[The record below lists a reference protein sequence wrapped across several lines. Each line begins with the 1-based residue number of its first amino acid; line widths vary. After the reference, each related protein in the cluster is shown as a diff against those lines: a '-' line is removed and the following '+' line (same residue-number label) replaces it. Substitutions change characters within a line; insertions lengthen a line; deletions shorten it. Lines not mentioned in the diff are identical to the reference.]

1 MKFFVEKN
9 LFSNELKLFQGIFEK
24 KSLIEILQNIKFTLS
39 ADGILTMVAT
49 DLEIGMKSELSVQT
63 VDPGSFTINGK
74 DLYDLISKMPEGI
87 VEISE
92 RNDMNIFISNEE
104 KTCQYLLLGL
114 QASDYPEIPSSS
126 FENPVVLPMEV
137 ISNFIY
143 KNYFVLSPDIKFNL
157 GGALF
162 KISGN
167 LLEMVATDGHRLSYT
182 FYPSNDSFFQEKEFI
197 ISRKTLLEINKFGET
212 GSLMMDFDNNNLFF
226 KSGIHELSARI
237 IDQKFPNYKSVIPG
251 ETKYKA
257 TFQKEDLLSS
267 IRRSLIYKTRNNS
280 IFFKFYREKLSLER
294 VTPEKGE
301 SRDDVAIEYDGPD
314 IAVAF
319 NGGYVFDFLSHC
331 SSEEIEIA
339 MNDADSS
346 FVFRPK
352 QQDEV
357 NFTYV
362 VMPLNI

>member
-9 LFSNELKLFQGIFEK
+9 LFSNELKIFQGIFEK
-24 KSLIEILQNIKFTLS
+24 KSLIDILQNIKFNLS
-39 ADGILTMVAT
+39 SDGILSMVAT
-49 DLEIGMKSELSVQT
+49 DLEIGLKSEISVEAA
-63 VDPGSFTINGK
+63 VPGSFTINGK

-92 RNDMNIFISNEE
+92 SNDMNIHISNEE

-114 QASDYPEIPSSS
+114 QPSDYPEIPSSS
-126 FENPVVLPMEV
+126 FDNPVVLPMEV

-162 KISGN
+162 KISDN
-167 LLEMVATDGHRLSYT
+167 LLEMVSTDGHRLSYT
-182 FYPSNDSFFQEKEFI
+182 FFKSEESFFEEKDVI
-197 ISRKTLLEINKFGET
+197 VSRKTLLEINKFGDS
-212 GSLMMDFDNNNLFF
+212 GSLLLDFDNNNLFF
-226 KSGIHELSARI
+226 KSGNHELSSRI
-237 IDQKFPNYKSVIPG
+237 IDQKFPNYKSVIPS
-251 ETKYKA
+251 ETKYIASFK
-257 TFQKEDLLSS
+257 KEDLLSS
-267 IRRSLIYKTRNNS
+267 IRRALIFKTRNNS
-280 IFFKFYREKLSLER
+280 IFFKFYSDRLSLER

-301 SRDDVAIEYDGPD
+301 SRDDISIDYNGPD
-314 IAVAF
+314 IVVAF

-331 SSEEIEIA
+331 TSEEIEIA
-339 MNDADSS
+339 INDSDSS

-352 QQDEV
+352 IQDKV